1 MTAKCGDEK
10 FTSLK
15 NINGKGWGNKSLR
28 NKGMD
33 CENSY
38 KRSWIVR
45 KVTRGKGYT
54 GTYYG
59 SGSISPHIQ
68 TNIIQPFFK
77 GEKTFT
83 TIIINF
89 SRGQRKFQ

>member
-45 KVTRGKGYT
+45 KVTPGKGYT
-54 GTYYG
+54 GTYMEVEVYLLT
-59 SGSISPHIQ
+59 SKQ
-68 TNIIQPFFK
+68 TLYSLFFK
-77 GEKTFT
+77 G
-83 TIIINF
+83 
-89 SRGQRKFQ
+89 